1 MNIAEIRSKSSQE
14 LYEILVALRKEFV
27 NLSFQKEMGQYN
39 TFSRFGLIKRS
50 IARILT
56 ALNERKREGK
66 DA

>member
-27 NLSFQKEMGQYN
+27 NLSFQKKMGQYN
-39 TFSRFGLIKRS
+39 TFSRFSLIKKS

-56 ALNERKREGK
+56 ALNERKREEK